1 MFDRPTLQV
10 LADRIRG
17 DILTRFNADDVLRR
31 SDAEVYARVEALAMH
46 ALYGYVDWIKDQL
59 FADTCDEE
67 MLERHGTF
75 WKVARKPAASATG
88 NVTFSTGIGAV
99 IPAGTP
105 VRALDGVEYETT
117 ASATAVSASAVV
129 AVEAVTE
136 GAAGNRASGQNLLL
150 VQPIDGVQAT
160 VVCGDLSGGADQE
173 AVSAWRARILQAMRK
188 PPAGGTENDYV
199 QWALEV
205 PGVTR
210 AWAYALELGL
220 GTVVVRFVRDD
231 DVSLIPDAGE
241 VATVQAYIDG
251 LRPITADVT
260 VVAPVA
266 SPVNFSIKITP
277 DTAEVRAAV
286 QAELEDLLLRE
297 AEPGGTLLLS
307 HIREAV
313 SLAAGETDSEVTVPA
328 ADVTK
333 ATNEIA
339 TLGTITWVS

>member
-17 DILTRFNADDVLRR
+17 DILTRMNADDVLRR

-46 ALYGYVDWIKDQL
+46 TLYGYVDWIKDQL
-59 FADTCDEE
+59 FADTCSES
-67 MLERHGTF
+67 MLERHATF
-75 WKVARKPAASATG
+75 WKVPRKVAAAATG
-88 NVTFSTGIGAV
+88 NATFSTAIGAT
-99 IPAGTP
+99 IPAGTLL
-105 VRALDGVEYETT
+105 RALDGVEYETT
-117 ASATAVSASAVV
+117 ASATAVSASTVV
-129 AVEAVTE
+129 AVEAVSA

-150 VQPIDGVQAT
+150 VQPIDGVQTT
-160 VVCGDLSGGADQE
+160 VVCGDLSGGADVE
-173 AVSAWRARILQAMRK
+173 AVSAWRARILAAMRK

-210 AWAYALELGL
+210 AWAYALEMGL

-241 VATVQAYIDG
+241 VAAVQAYIDA

-260 VVAPVA
+260 VVAPTA
-266 SPVNFSIKITP
+266 SPVNFTISITP

-297 AEPGGTLLLS
+297 SEPGGTLLLS

-328 ADVTK
+328 ADVVKT
-333 ATNEIA
+333 TGQIA
-339 TLGTITWVS
+339 TMGTITWV